1 MPWYYEFGE
10 GGDKNGKIPYTVLKL
25 AMGSPTN
32 FVYLVQE
39 TLSRIES
46 LRKLWVKKYDDLKK
60 KIKLN
65 NNSY

>member
-1 MPWYYEFGE
+1 MSLGG